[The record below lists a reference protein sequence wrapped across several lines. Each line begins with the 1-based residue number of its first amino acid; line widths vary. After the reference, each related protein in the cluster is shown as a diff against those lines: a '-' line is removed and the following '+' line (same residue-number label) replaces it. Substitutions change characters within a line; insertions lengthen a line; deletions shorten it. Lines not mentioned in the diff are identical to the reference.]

1 MNRKIKAIIE
11 FVNVHKKETIGVA
24 VALGIAVIGV
34 SGYVIS
40 NHYTNKN
47 TNNVALAGKKENPK
61 TDEVKKVEENK
72 TSDNEEVTVE
82 EQEDGALVVKDKD
95 GNTIADS
102 SKGDD
107 VSKVVEKKKEAGS
120 NVNIKNKKG
129 EVEKVES
136 VDNGTIKVASGE
148 TISSKTEN
156 KVQFSQKQEQVKGEK
171 VEKVENIKGTTAS
184 SEGSITIV
192 KPSKEE
198 SSSEPESKPQE
209 QPEEQKPEEAPQPSQ
224 KPEPEEQSESIK
236 PVEKPQEEQL
246 RPVESVQYMDAMTQ
260 QLWSEYNTYRQSLGL
275 NPLKWSDK
283 YAEWTKNHAE
293 EMAKNNTGSY
303 HKSYPE
309 GGQVV
314 GNNSSKNL
322 SASKILQQFKNS
334 PKHNQNITEA
344 DLTEGACAVYKS
356 SDGDY
361 YFTIGFDY

>member
-1 MNRKIKAIIE
+1 TNNIALTE
-11 FVNVHKKETIGVA
+11 KKEEPK
-24 VALGIAVIGV
+24 
-34 SGYVIS
+34 S
-40 NHYTNKN
+40 NED
-47 TNNVALAGKKENPK
+47 KKL
-61 TDEVKKVEENK
+61 EENK
-72 TSDNEEVTVE
+72 AADNEDVTVE
-82 EQEDGALVVKDKD
+82 EQEDGALIVKDKG

-107 VSKVVEKKKEAGS
+107 VSKLIEEKKEAGS

-136 VDNGTIKVASGE
+136 VDNGTIKVANGE

-156 KVQFSQKQEQVKGEK
+156 KVQTSQQL
-171 VEKVENIKGTTAS
+171 
-184 SEGSITIV
+184 IV

-198 SSSEPESKPQE
+198 SSSKPESNKQE
-209 QPEEQKPEEAPQPSQ
+209 QPEESKPEEAPQPSQ
-224 KPEPEEQSESIK
+224 KPEENKQEKPAENQQQTK
-236 PVEKPQEEQL
+236 PVEKPKE
-246 RPVESVQYMDAMTQ
+246 VQYMDSMTQ
-260 QLWSEYNTYRQSLGL
+260 QLWSEYNSYRQSLGL
-275 NPLKWSDK
+275 NPLKWSGK
-283 YAEWTKNHAE
+283 YAEWTRQHAE
-293 EMAKNNTGSY
+293 EMAKKNTGSY

-322 SASKILQQFKNS
+322 NASKILQQFKNS